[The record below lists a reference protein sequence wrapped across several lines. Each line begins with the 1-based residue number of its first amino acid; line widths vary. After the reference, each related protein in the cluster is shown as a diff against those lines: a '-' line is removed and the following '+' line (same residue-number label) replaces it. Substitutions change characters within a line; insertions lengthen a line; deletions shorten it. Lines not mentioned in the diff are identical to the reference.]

1 MTAPLVVDYDPA
13 WRDEFE
19 ELRMRLSPCLGAGAL
34 DIEHVGSTAVP
45 GLASKPIID
54 VNVVIR
60 PGGFQPVHAVL
71 RSLGYAHRG
80 DQGVPEREVFK
91 LVDPGL
97 ETTVPRHHLYVCE
110 EGSPPLRSHRM
121 YRDFLRSRPDL
132 VESLS
137 ADKRDAAER
146 AGHDRKVY
154 MELKAPAYAR
164 IIAAAILAMDD

>member
-1 MTAPLVVDYDPA
+1 MTSPLVVDYDPA
-13 WRDEFE
+13 WRDRFE
-19 ELRMRLSPCLGAGAL
+19 ELRTRLSPCLDAGAL
-34 DIEHVGSTAVP
+34 AIEHVGSTAVP

-54 VNVVIR
+54 ADIVTR
-60 PGGFQPVHAVL
+60 PGGFDAVHAAL
-71 RSLGYAHRG
+71 RALGYEHRG

-91 LVDPGL
+91 LIDRGL
-97 ETTVPRHHLYVCE
+97 EASLPKHHLYVCE

-132 VESLS
+132 VEALS

-146 AGHDRKVY
+146 AGQDREIY

-164 IIAAAILAMDD
+164 IVAAAILAADE